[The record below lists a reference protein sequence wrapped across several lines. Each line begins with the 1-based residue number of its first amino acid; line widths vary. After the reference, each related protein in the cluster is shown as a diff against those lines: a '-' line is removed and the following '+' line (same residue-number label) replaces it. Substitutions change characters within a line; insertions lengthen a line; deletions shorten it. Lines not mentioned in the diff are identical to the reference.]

1 MVEKTEQVL
10 ELLENYKDTE
20 ADQNML
26 LTILKVQ
33 QLVGEIE
40 NNASSN

>member
-1 MVEKTEQVL
+1 MIK
-10 ELLENYKDTE
+10 LLENYSTIE

-33 QLVGEIE
+33 QLVGEINE
-40 NNASSN
+40 DAGSN